1 MINLVSGFLSFY
13 FDNAVLL
20 TVLVSF
26 LLLAWYRRAVTRSMQ
41 SVAHAPEAEGLS
53 EDGCAVVAEN
63 SVLRYADAVSDVP
76 TGEHTL
82 ADEQRIRM
90 RLILVYTAGGAAA
103 AAILTI
109 SFLFS
114 LNDELYALRTFVI
127 WYTYCWPIVP
137 TLAVLLTIPQKKA
150 LLAFG
155 GYVLVGAAIVLAWSA
170 LRRFALG
177 HMDVFPVSYV
187 KYYALFLA
195 MQAWFPFLIIF
206 ITGNRRLRS
215 ASPFVL
221 AGLLIFSFS
230 NLVTDDG
237 LTVALDNQVFRHYF
251 LVFDHTLMRGLW
263 FMLAALPVGYLCWRG
278 LRWLSRRFERKA
290 FSDTQLLVD
299 SWWLIVAFQQASD
312 NAVDFGWVGL
322 AVGLLAFVAYRS
334 VVGLGLAVWPATNSA
349 SGRGRLLLLR
359 VFGSQR
365 RSERLFDA
373 IAQRW
378 RLRGSVKLI
387 AGADLAM
394 RILDPADFIAFVG
407 GRMRRLFVR
416 SIGDLTRR
424 IERLDE
430 ARDPDGRFRIA
441 KFYCHENTWRPT
453 LRELLRRSDVVL
465 MDLRGFSAANSGCE
479 FELHQLAASGL
490 LPSSVFVIDDTTD
503 VGLLESIVYDGA
515 SEPGAVPLNLER
527 MTSHSA
533 GGLTR
538 IFRRLCSLAAGPPVA
553 GTTEHNM
560 SVAPSP
566 LLPAA

>member
-82 ADEQRIRM
+82 ADEQRICM
-90 RLILVYTAGGAAA
+90 RLIPVYTAGGAAA

-387 AGADLAM
+387 AGADLA
-394 RILDPADFIAFVG
+394 IAHP
-407 GRMRRLFVR
+407 RSRRLHRVR
-416 SIGDLTRR
+416 WRANAAALRAQHW
-424 IERLDE
+424 RLDQADRA
-430 ARDPDGRFRIA
+430 ARRGAGPGRTLSDRQVLLSRKHLAADTEGAFAPERRRPDGSA
-441 KFYCHENTWRPT
+441 GVLGGQQW
-453 LRELLRRSDVVL
+453 LRVR
-465 MDLRGFSAANSGCE
+465 AA
-479 FELHQLAASGL
+479 
-490 LPSSVFVIDDTTD
+490 
-503 VGLLESIVYDGA
+503 
-515 SEPGAVPLNLER
+515 
-527 MTSHSA
+527 SA
-533 GGLTR
+533 GGERTVAQLR
-538 IFRRLCSLAAGPPVA
+538 LRDRRHHRRRASRVRPS
-553 GTTEHNM
+553 TM
-560 SVAPSP
+560 APASP
-566 LLPAA
+566 ARCPSTSSE